1 MSVPDSNSCRCQFR
15 LVIGPLRFQSE
26 DQMKREARG
35 KQDVDPFW
43 LWGSNDVIGPL
54 VLALG
59 GVIET
64 ERRRR
69 GERGLNWST
78 PPFPSPLS
86 IVQDC
91 TNLTSRLA
99 YYFLARKLV
108 RASCNIFIFILG
120 NQLRTASSLI
130 DLASKEKS
138 MCEMFS
144 LIYLP

>member
-1 MSVPDSNSCRCQFR
+1 MGTSVVYVPDSNSCRCQFR

-78 PPFPSPLS
+78 PPFPSLS

-99 YYFLARKLV
+99 YFFARKLV
-108 RASCNIFIFILG
+108 RASCSIFSYLETSLCLILDR
-120 NQLRTASSLI
+120 L
-130 DLASKEKS
+130 SKQAKKA
-138 MCEMFS
+138 CK
-144 LIYLP
+144 

>member
-1 MSVPDSNSCRCQFR
+1 M
-15 LVIGPLRFQSE
+15 
-26 DQMKREARG
+26 
-35 KQDVDPFW
+35 DPFW

-78 PPFPSPLS
+78 PPFPSLS

-120 NQLRTASSLI
+120 NQLRTASSVI
-130 DLASKEKS
+130 DLASKGKKACVKCSYSSTYLKKCCACGRSAADRE
-138 MCEMFS
+138 
-144 LIYLP
+144 LI